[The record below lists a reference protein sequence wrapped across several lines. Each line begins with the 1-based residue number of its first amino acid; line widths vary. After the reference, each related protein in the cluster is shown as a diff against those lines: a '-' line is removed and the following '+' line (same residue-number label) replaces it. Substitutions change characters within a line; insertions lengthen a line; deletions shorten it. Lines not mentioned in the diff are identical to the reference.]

1 MINQGLVAVGVGPKR
16 TGLWFA
22 LPWLVGVISLTL
34 APMVASVLLSFTRWN
49 GLSFADIRWV
59 GADHYGQALRI
70 DRGYQPQPS
79 DPWYWAALGGRP
91 ADSQFYQALYNSA
104 YYGVFAVPLGL
115 AASLGLALLLNLPL
129 RGIRFFRTLYYL
141 PHVLGGVATVLIWS
155 WLLNPKFGV
164 INAALRWMYEG
175 AGLVAAW
182 YGADTSVW
190 STPDWLYSPAWC
202 KPALILMHTWTAG
215 GAMLIFL
222 AALQGVS
229 DQSHEAARIDGAG
242 RWRRFRDITL
252 PQITPAIFF
261 NLILGIVTSLQTFSQ
276 AYLLYNRAQDDGL
289 LFYVLYL
296 YRCAFEAPYRIGY
309 ASALAWILFVILFG
323 LTLLVVRSGRRWVYY
338 EVE

>member
-1 MINQGLVAVGVGPKR
+1 MMHLGSAAVGVGSKH
-16 TGLWFA
+16 TGLRFA
-22 LPWLVGVISLTL
+22 LPWLVGVIGLTL
-34 APMVASVLLSFTRWN
+34 VPMVASVLLSFTRWD
-49 GLSFADIRWV
+49 GLALADIRWV
-59 GADHYGQALRI
+59 GFDHYERAFGI
-70 DRGYQPQPS
+70 DQRHQPQPS
-79 DPWYWAALGGRP
+79 DPWYWTALGGRP
-91 ADSQFYQALYNSA
+91 ADAQFYQALYNSA
-104 YYGVFAVPLGL
+104 YYSVFAVPLGL

-164 INAALRWMYEG
+164 INAALRWIYEVVG
-175 AGLVAAW
+175 PVAAW
-182 YGADTSVW
+182 FGADPATW

-222 AALQGVS
+222 AALQSVPDS
-229 DQSHEAARIDGAG
+229 LQEAARIDGAG
-242 RWRRFRDITL
+242 RWRRFRNVTL
-252 PQITPAIFF
+252 PQITPAILF

-276 AYLLYNRAQDDGL
+276 AYLLYNRAQHDGL